1 MLTVI
6 SYIGFLTLVFIGT
19 LGIYLA
25 LVKVELI

>member
-6 SYIGFLTLVFIGT
+6 SYIGLLVFVLIAT
-19 LGIYLA
+19 LAIYLA

>member
-6 SYIGFLTLVFIGT
+6 SYIGLLTFVLIT
-19 LGIYLA
+19 SIAIYLT

>member
-6 SYIGFLTLVFIGT
+6 SYIGLLTLVLIT
-19 LGIYLA
+19 SVAIYLT